1 MLLLRRRARAALGN
15 GGEMSA
21 AASANRSGRR
31 GRAGV
36 GAHAPWRRCTRTAD
50 TPPQAGRE
58 VVKCRGPYFECKGP
72 QLQQK

>member
-1 MLLLRRRARAALGN
+1 MLLLRRGARAAGDGGGGGGD

-36 GAHAPWRRCTRTAD
+36 GARAPWRRLCGMPAVPVLLIHRRKLG
-50 TPPQAGRE
+50 GR
-58 VVKCRGPYFECKGP
+58 
-72 QLQQK
+72 L

>member
-1 MLLLRRRARAALGN
+1 MLLLRRRARAAGDGGGGGGGGN

-36 GAHAPWRRCTRTAD
+36 GARAPWRRLCGMSAVPVLLIHRRKLG
-50 TPPQAGRE
+50 GR
-58 VVKCRGPYFECKGP
+58 
-72 QLQQK
+72 L